1 MKNLEIIEACFV
13 KGEPVEVG
21 VILENVENGTAAQL
35 LTSGRARIAIAKPKP
50 EPKPEPKKKP
60 SKKVSQKAKK
70 LDASSDSK

>member
-50 EPKPEPKKKP
+50 EPKKKP